1 MAFVFKAE
9 KKDSLAGYA
18 SLPGPGQY
26 NSQED
31 YTVTENKIGFLS
43 TSKRDQIKPTDDP
56 ELGPGSY
63 NVTGDLLAPDKTQNV
78 FFMPA
83 EPGKEIVQSKAT
95 NVFKSKAKRFEN
107 NINNENPGP
116 GSYNQEFGS
125 NRKNYPKPS
134 SRSKMIQNMVQQERA
149 QIPSIPS
156 NVHSYGYTE
165 NDGNYIIVNMNIN
178 HIRPRTCTE

>member
-9 KKDSLAGYA
+9 KKDPLANYA

-26 NSQED
+26 SAQDSYNFP
-31 YTVTENKIGFLS
+31 ENKIGFLS
-43 TSKRDQIKPTDDP
+43 TGKRDQIKPNDDP

-63 NVTGDLLAPDKTQNV
+63 NVAGDLLAPDKTQNV

-83 EPGKEIVQSKAT
+83 EPGKEIQQSRAT

-116 GSYNQEFGS
+116 GTYSAGFNS
-125 NRKNYPKPS
+125 NKKNYPKPS
-134 SRSKMIQNMVQQERA
+134 SRSKMVQDMVQGERN

-156 NVHSYGYTE
+156 NIHSYGYTE
-165 NDGNYIIVNMNIN
+165 NDGKYIL
-178 HIRPRTCTE
+178 